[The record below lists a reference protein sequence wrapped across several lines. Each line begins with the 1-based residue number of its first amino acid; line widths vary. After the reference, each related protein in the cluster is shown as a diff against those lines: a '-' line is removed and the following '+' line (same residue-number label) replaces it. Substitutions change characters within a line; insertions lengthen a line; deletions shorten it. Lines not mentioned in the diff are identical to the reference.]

1 MSMGVA
7 EDAGPHA
14 ARDSQNPAKWYMPQ
28 GYGDLEIRHL
38 ARKELKC
45 LHAQL
50 REQAKLRGA
59 LFSALV

>member
-1 MSMGVA
+1 MSMGAA
-7 EDAGPHA
+7 EDAGPHV
-14 ARDSQNPAKWYMPQ
+14 ARDSQNPAKRHMPQ
-28 GYGDLEIRHL
+28 GYDDLEIRHS

-50 REQAKLRGA
+50 REQAKLLGA

>member
-7 EDAGPHA
+7 EDAGPHV

-28 GYGDLEIRHL
+28 GYDDLEIRHL

-45 LHAQL
+45 LRAQL
-50 REQAKLRGA
+50 RE
-59 LFSALV
+59 